1 MPLSGFQLHHRLCSC
16 CFLAGALWGLEHGYF
31 WGVTRVGHSEVSQPR
46 RCPHQG
52 GCGKAH
58 LKGKVLGAVEANA
71 LIFFQEGSQEPEGAV
86 V

>member
-1 MPLSGFQLHHRLCSC
+1 MALSGFQLHHMLCHVV
-16 CFLAGALWGLEHGYF
+16 LWFMLC
-31 WGVTRVGHSEVSQPR
+31 GVLSMVTLGVCGGETRVGHSEVSQPK

-71 LIFFQEGSQEPEGAV
+71 LIFFQEGS
-86 V
+86 